1 MKFYRYSFMNWGDRT
16 VGLIMAN
23 SKEEAEKIFERKY
36 GEYCYIDEA
45 NIEEV
50 QFRNGVCEVYY
61 G

>member
-23 SKEEAEKIFERKY
+23 SKEEAEKIFEKVY
-36 GEYCYIDEA
+36 GEYCELYRA
-45 NIEEV
+45 NIREIE
-50 QFRNGVCEVYY
+50 FCDGVCEVYF